1 MAPQGSTLRDD
12 QSAARSSND
21 TLWLE
26 VRRGLTR
33 ARRRPVRSRRFL
45 IGAGSN
51 CQLQL
56 GGEEIPILHS
66 ILLIDEDGAH
76 IDSLV
81 STPELLVNGVPQ
93 RAADLQDGDVFSIG
107 RFEFAVNVPEGTAVS
122 QAVTSDE
129 LPLPDDADLEAMSA
143 AELVERIEQ
152 EQACID
158 RFENARAEGARA
170 LLQSIARRA
179 REMSGQPREIS
190 PDPDDS
196 VRVLR
201 IPERD
206 AAAEVAEIAEDGVP
220 QRRAS

>member
-1 MAPQGSTLRDD
+1 MAPHGSTLRDD
-12 QSAARSSND
+12 QAAARSSND
-21 TLWLE
+21 NLWLE

-33 ARRRPVRSRRFL
+33 SRRRPVRSQRFL

-66 ILLIDEDGAH
+66 ILLVNEEGAH
-76 IDSLV
+76 IDALV
-81 STPELLVNGVPQ
+81 NAPELLVNGVPQ
-93 RAADLQDGDVFSIG
+93 RAADLQHGDVFSIG
-107 RFEFAVNVPEGTAVS
+107 RFEFAVNVPDGTIVSQTAVE
-122 QAVTSDE
+122 E
-129 LPLPDDADLEAMSA
+129 LPLTDLGNLEEMSA

-152 EQACID
+152 EQACVD

-179 REMSGQPREIS
+179 REMSGRQQPDAI
-190 PDPDDS
+190 DPDES

-206 AAAEVAEIAEDGVP
+206 ASPELAEIGADGHP

>member
-1 MAPQGSTLRDD
+1 MAPHGSTLRDD
-12 QSAARSSND
+12 QTAARSSND
-21 TLWLE
+21 KLWLE

-33 ARRRPVRSRRFL
+33 SRRRPIRSQRFL

-66 ILLIDEDGAH
+66 ILLVNEEGAH
-76 IDSLV
+76 IDALV

-93 RAADLQDGDVFSIG
+93 RTADLKHGDVFSIG
-107 RFEFAVNVPEGTAVS
+107 RFEFAVNVPDGTVLS
-122 QAVTSDE
+122 QAVAEE
-129 LPLPDDADLEAMSA
+129 LPLTEIGNLEEMSA

-152 EQACID
+152 EQACVD

-179 REMSGQPREIS
+179 REMSGRQQPATI
-190 PDPDDS
+190 DPDDS

-206 AAAEVAEIAEDGVP
+206 AAPEAAEVAADGHP